1 MSDRNSVNHMTFM
14 AKERATLQAFV
25 PGLDEQLAAIALADL
40 EQPGNP
46 GLPAFKAL
54 GGPGLLVPAEY
65 GGKGVTPLQAV
76 RIQRAVGS
84 RSPSLAVASTMHHF
98 SVASLVEA
106 SIGSDGPE
114 WMLLEAIAKDNL
126 LLASGFAE
134 GRAGAA
140 ILSPTLRAVRRGG
153 NLVVSGA
160 KKPCT
165 LSRSM
170 DLLTA
175 SVEVD
180 GQLAVALIPAGSPG
194 ITVKPFWN
202 SFVLAGAESDEVV
215 LKDVEVPQDLV
226 VMTETTA
233 DQQLDEL
240 QTSGFLWFELLVTGS
255 YLGVASAL
263 AERVLAIGKAD
274 AVERAML
281 LIEAESAMT
290 TLEGVARAM
299 GEGERGQDMFAKV
312 LCARYAVQE
321 AIGRIAR
328 RSVELLGGMAYIGS
342 GDVAYLS
349 AASAALMFHPPSRT
363 RMSQQLCDY
372 YAGAPLRVA

>member
-1 MSDRNSVNHMTFM
+1 ME
-14 AKERATLQAFV
+14 KERAALQEFM
-25 PGLDEQLAAIALADL
+25 PGLDEELFLHSLTDL
-40 EQPGNP
+40 ERPGNP
-46 GLPAFKAL
+46 AIAAFKSA
-54 GGPGLLVPAEY
+54 GGPGLLIPAEH
-65 GGKGVTPLQAV
+65 GGKGATPLQGIRV
-76 RIQRAVGS
+76 QRAVGS

-106 SIGSDGPE
+106 SVGSDGLE
-114 WMLLEAIAKDNL
+114 WMLLEAIARENL

-134 GRAGAA
+134 GRTGAA
-140 ILSPTLRAVRRGG
+140 ILSPTMRAVRRGR
-153 NLVVSGA
+153 NLIVSGA

-180 GQLAVALIPAGSPG
+180 GQLAVALIPAGSRG
-194 ITVKPFWN
+194 LAVRPFWN
-202 SFVLAGAESDEVV
+202 SPVLAGAESDEV
-215 LKDVEVPQDLV
+215 LLDSVEVPPELV
-226 VMTETTA
+226 VMTETSQ
-233 DQQLDEL
+233 DRQLDEL
-240 QTSGFLWFELLVTGS
+240 QTSGFLWFELLVSAS

-263 AERVLAIGKAD
+263 VERVLQAGRAD
-274 AVERAML
+274 AVERANL
-281 LIEAESAMT
+281 VIEADAAMT

-299 GEGERGQDMFAKV
+299 GEGERGQEMFAGA

-349 AASAALMFHPPSRT
+349 AASSALMFHPPSRT
-363 RMSQQLCDY
+363 RMSQQLCDHF
-372 YAGAPLRVA
+372 AGQPLRVA